1 MLSWFISGPQRIL
14 DALAPEPEATGWP
27 PGRTSHSQSRCG
39 ATMPPLCARIYSRA
53 ATLIQA
59 TLCSDS
65 WACSRAE
72 SIFTYEPPAVRSRP
86 ATRLMCAS
94 VTKDAPPARMR
105 PLRTHPSAFILLKCS
120 TSKRQLR
127 AHMQDEK
134 GWESFTRTPAL
145 CLPACMPNALTS
157 GHQTSIAN
165 RRRWQRL
172 WIMRVRSHVRE
183 D

>member
-1 MLSWFISGPQRIL
+1 MRLHLSQKRPGGLPGGR
-14 DALAPEPEATGWP
+14 ATHN
-27 PGRTSHSQSRCG
+27 PGAAQPC
-39 ATMPPLCARIYSRA
+39 PPLCARIYSRA

-127 AHMQDEK
+127 AHLQDEK